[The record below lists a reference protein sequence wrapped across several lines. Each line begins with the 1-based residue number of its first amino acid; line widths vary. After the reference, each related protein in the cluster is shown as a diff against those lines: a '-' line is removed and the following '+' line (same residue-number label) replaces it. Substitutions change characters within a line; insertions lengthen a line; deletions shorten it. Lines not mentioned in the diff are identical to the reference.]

1 MGNRYQQLHLS
12 GNRLRLYTEAVEDG
26 MGLNGVNIGFILT
39 LTSAHAENYLVFMS
53 FSWDVRAT
61 GMGLHWM
68 VIMHGIYLLSP
79 PSGAVVS
86 QVILW

>member
-1 MGNRYQQLHLS
+1 
-12 GNRLRLYTEAVEDG
+12 

-53 FSWDVRAT
+53 FSWDAPVPLGWDCTA
-61 GMGLHWM
+61 HWM

-86 QVILW
+86 PVILW